1 MPTCTYL
8 LLSDHYNHSHMAICY
23 I

>member
-8 LLSDHYNHSHMAICY
+8 LLSDHYNHSPMAICY